1 MAFTVIT
8 EHPAVRELGDLITV
22 GELGDMESS
31 SIPKSK
37 ATMTALTARGSDAPA
52 AQMTMTAKTKAMRKK
67 DDEADGE
74 EEDDD
79 TESERS

>member
-31 SIPKSK
+31 SIDQVEGHDDSADGERVGRSGGADDDDRENEGDEKE
-37 ATMTALTARGSDAPA
+37 
-52 AQMTMTAKTKAMRKK
+52 